1 MTRTWDIFCS
11 VVDNYGDIGVCW
23 RLARQLSSELGQSV
37 RLWVDDLASFRRV
50 CRDIDPALEIQQV
63 NGVEVWHW
71 GEAMAAVQPAD
82 IVIEVFGVRLPDNY
96 LAAMAE
102 RTPRPVWINLE
113 HLSAEPWVEG
123 CHGLPSPHPA
133 LPLVKH
139 FFFPGFTAATGGLLI
154 ERELVQAR
162 DAFQSNA
169 GAIAGFLNELGI
181 TSGADGALCVSLFC
195 YDNAALPALMAE
207 WSAGGLPIVCMV
219 PAGRALDQLSAIVGH
234 HIEPGSCTVRDKLT
248 IAAIP
253 FLDIDQYDRLLWACD
268 VNFVRG
274 EDSFVRAQWAARP
287 LVWQAYVQKEDA
299 HIAKQAA
306 FVDRYVDRL
315 DEPTATAMR
324 SIHAAWNRQS
334 PDIAPCWRAFM
345 ARRQAAAVH
354 AQAWA
359 GRLAGGGNL
368 AIKLAEFCRNRLE

>member
-82 IVIEVFGVRLPDNY
+82 IVIEGFSVRLPDNY

-154 ERELVQAR
+154 
-162 DAFQSNA
+162 
-169 GAIAGFLNELGI
+169 
-181 TSGADGALCVSLFC
+181 
-195 YDNAALPALMAE
+195 
-207 WSAGGLPIVCMV
+207 
-219 PAGRALDQLSAIVGH
+219 
-234 HIEPGSCTVRDKLT
+234 
-248 IAAIP
+248 
-253 FLDIDQYDRLLWACD
+253 
-268 VNFVRG
+268 
-274 EDSFVRAQWAARP
+274 
-287 LVWQAYVQKEDA
+287 
-299 HIAKQAA
+299 
-306 FVDRYVDRL
+306 
-315 DEPTATAMR
+315 
-324 SIHAAWNRQS
+324 
-334 PDIAPCWRAFM
+334 
-345 ARRQAAAVH
+345 
-354 AQAWA
+354 
-359 GRLAGGGNL
+359 
-368 AIKLAEFCRNRLE
+368 